1 MKDSR
6 ADAKTYALKLLGYRS
21 RSKKEM
27 LERLK
32 RKGFDSR
39 QVDAAIKFLEDTDLI
54 NDKTLAAD
62 IFKYSAESKPLGKKG
77 IMMLLAKRGI
87 DNELIEKTLSTHT
100 SDMEEKAAVEFVERK
115 LRYLEN
121 YPEDVIKR
129 RLWGM
134 LQRRGFSIDIIRR
147 AVNSIHRAQ
156 ETVVRGQN
164 EI

>member
-1 MKDSR
+1 MKGSR

-32 RKGFDSR
+32 RKGFESG
-39 QVDAAIKFLEDTDLI
+39 QINAAIKFLEDTDLI
-54 NDKTLAAD
+54 NDKALASD
-62 IFKYSAESKPLGKKG
+62 LFKHSSERKSLGKRG
-77 IMMLLAKRGI
+77 IRMFLAKRGI

-100 SDMEEKAAVEFVERK
+100 TDMEEKAAVEFVEKK
-115 LRYLEN
+115 LGYLN
-121 YPEDVIKR
+121 DYPENVIKR

-147 AVNSIHRAQ
+147 ALNSIR
-156 ETVVRGQN
+156 
-164 EI
+164 